1 MTRHFT
7 ALRYLLLLCCLVL
20 IAACATDPEAGEGAT
35 EVVTEE
41 ITERVTEQETVVVTP
56 PADGDA
62 GEDDTG
68 DGDEDDTGD
77 GDESAREQPFPAN
90 TARDD
95 AQASGGQLTLTDV
108 RVGTHEGYDR
118 VTFEFTGDGEP
129 GWVVEYTD
137 DPRQQGSGA
146 AVDVAGDA
154 VLNALMSSV
163 AYPTGEAYDGPERI
177 DPPRLQV
184 IDEVVMGATFE
195 GHLGAFIGVTDEVPF
210 RARRF
215 SDPPRVVIDVVH
227 PDATG

>member
-20 IAACATDPEAGEGAT
+20 IAACGTDPEAGEGAT
-35 EVVTEE
+35 EVITEE
-41 ITERVTEQETVVVTP
+41 ITERVTEEETVVVTP
-56 PADGDA
+56 PADGDT
-62 GEDDTG
+62 GEG
-68 DGDEDDTGD
+68 DTGD

-95 AQASGGQLTLTDV
+95 AQPSGGQLTLTDV

-137 DPRQQGSGA
+137 DPRRQGSGA

-177 DPPRLQV
+177 GPPRLQV

-195 GHLGAFIGVTDEVPF
+195 GYLGAFIGVTDEVPF